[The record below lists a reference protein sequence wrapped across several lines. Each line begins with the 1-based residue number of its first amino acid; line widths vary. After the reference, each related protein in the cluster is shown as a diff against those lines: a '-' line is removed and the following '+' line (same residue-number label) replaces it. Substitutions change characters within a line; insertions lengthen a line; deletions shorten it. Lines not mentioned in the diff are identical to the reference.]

1 MVPYLEC
8 GPFLV
13 SRYDIGSI
21 GAIFGVQVTKFRHV
35 FKGAVKLKGNIG
47 LESDLRFGIGLMI
60 GRLVIW
66 LVNKQT

>member
-1 MVPYLEC
+1 MFGNWY
-8 GPFLV
+8 FLV

-35 FKGAVKLKGNIG
+35 FKGAVKLKGDID
-47 LESDLRFGIGLMI
+47 LESDLRLGIGLMI
-60 GRLVIW
+60 GWILIW